1 LSRNQPESP
10 ITDKISDVLNTIVG
24 DNAQTGNSLMRQI
37 KIDPDNPAGVMMDTA
52 CDDGRT
58 YASLRDASEPYPSL
72 IVCPRALKHGSFDG
86 PVWPG
91 VADVNCDSIGPRV
104 SWRMMTLGHIFV
116 HQYTFFKAMEGEVL
130 KPLGG
135 TTFDLAD
142 GPRKVLDIDR
152 YKARVNADSY
162 A

>member
-1 LSRNQPESP
+1 
-10 ITDKISDVLNTIVG
+10 
-24 DNAQTGNSLMRQI
+24 MRQI

-91 VADVNCDSIGPRV
+91 VADVNCDSIGPPRV
-104 SWRMMTLGHIFV
+104 VENDDAGPYFRAPVYFLQSYGGRGFEGFGRYDFRLG
-116 HQYTFFKAMEGEVL
+116 
-130 KPLGG
+130 
-135 TTFDLAD
+135 
-142 GPRKVLDIDR
+142 
-152 YKARVNADSY
+152 
-162 A
+162 